1 MIRGSIQTM
10 KDPSTQRDLRV
21 ALVGFGLGG
30 ASFHAPLIAAT
41 PGSIGPDW
49 GQDPPEYWGVLTDGA
64 HEESVPSEPG
74 AYQRFYGELLAM
86 LRGGAPPPVAPEDAL
101 AGLEIIEAAQRS
113 VAERSVVALR
123 PDGRGAV

>member
-41 PGSIGPDW
+41 PGMKLAAVVTSNEARGSEARRAHP
-49 GQDPPEYWGVLTDGA
+49 GVHVAATAEWLWDHAADHDLAVITTPNRVHA
-64 HEESVPSEPG
+64 TLAIT
-74 AYQRFYGELLAM
+74 AYVLLLAY
-86 LRGGAPPPVAPEDAL
+86 LSLG
-101 AGLEIIEAAQRS
+101 
-113 VAERSVVALR
+113 
-123 PDGRGAV
+123 